1 MKIMQK
7 YRALMAT
14 IILVSLAITL
24 NAWCQVTQKSEKN
37 EMSTAAQNY
46 IAAFRRDEDFQRPIT
61 GLIINQKID
70 KRGIETLGREL
81 AIGTPQV
88 REEIVNL
95 LLETDLQANTERH
108 RHGVLHDQG
117 ILKLL
122 STSGLAK
129 NDLGLNAAASVL
141 RNYSEQK
148 TLTPYGKHYT
158 KTLEYSTNSEL
169 LLLIAKAK
177 PSEARTVV
185 EHLSVSPAW
194 QDEESVKIAS
204 AALGNTAL
212 EDKYIQAAKQ
222 ASDGESLALALHSLG
237 LIGTQRSLKTVASYL
252 RTALKITRE
261 GSFERTVRMDAL
273 EALAYNF
280 PDQPFL
286 YPNNIN
292 SSEDYA
298 VAERFCTTKF
308 GAVFDG
314 AIPDFPSDR
323 IFPVP
328 LPKN

>member
-1 MKIMQK
+1 MRK
-7 YRALMAT
+7 YLYLIVAT
-14 IILVSLAITL
+14 FFSCASCSQH
-24 NAWCQVTQKSEKN
+24 ACSKSTEISERN

-46 IAAFRRDEDFQRPIT
+46 ITAFRRNEDFQRPIT

-81 AIGTPQV
+81 ATGTPQV
-88 REEIVNL
+88 REKIVYL
-95 LLETDLQANTERH
+95 LLEIDLQANSERH
-108 RHGVLHDQG
+108 KHGVLRDQD

-129 NDLGLNAAASVL
+129 NDLGLNAAASIL

-148 TLTPYGKHYT
+148 TLASYSEHYT
-158 KTLEYSTNSEL
+158 KALEYSTNSEL

-177 PSEARTVV
+177 PIEARAAI
-185 EHLSVSPAW
+185 EHLNVSPDW

-204 AALGNTAL
+204 AALGNTTY
-212 EDKYIQAAKQ
+212 EGKYIQAAKE
-222 ASDGESLALALHSLG
+222 AGDGESLAIALQYLG

-252 RTALKITRE
+252 RTPLKISRE

-280 PDQPFL
+280 PDQSFL

-292 SSEDYA
+292 SPEDYA
-298 VAERFCTTKF
+298 AAEQFCTAKF
-308 GAVFDG
+308 GAIFDS
-314 AIPDFPSDR
+314 AVPNFPADR
-323 IFPVP
+323 IFPIP

>member
-1 MKIMQK
+1 MKK
-7 YRALMAT
+7 YLYLIIAT
-14 IILVSLAITL
+14 IFGCAS
-24 NAWCQVTQKSEKN
+24 CTQLTCSKSTEISERN

-46 IAAFRRDEDFQRPIT
+46 IKVFRRDEDFQRPIT

-81 AIGTPQV
+81 TTGTAQV
-88 REEIVNL
+88 REKIVNL
-95 LLETDLQANTERH
+95 LLETDLQANSERH
-108 RHGVLHDQG
+108 KHGVLRDQD

-148 TLTPYGKHYT
+148 TLTSYSKHYT
-158 KTLEYSTNSEL
+158 KALEYSTNSEL

-177 PSEARTVV
+177 PIEARVAI
-185 EHLSVSPAW
+185 EHLSVSPDW
-194 QDEESVKIAS
+194 NDEESVKIAS
-204 AALGNTAL
+204 AALGNTAY
-212 EDKYIQAAKQ
+212 EDKYIQAAAQ
-222 ASDGESLALALHSLG
+222 ASDGESLALALKSLG

-252 RTALKITRE
+252 RTPLKISRE

-280 PDQPFL
+280 PDQSFL

-292 SSEDYA
+292 APEDYTA
-298 VAERFCTTKF
+298 AEQFCTTKF
-308 GAVFDG
+308 GAVFDR
-314 AIPDFPSDR
+314 AVPDFPADR
-323 IFPVP
+323 IFPIP
-328 LPKN
+328 LPKI